1 MNVTDAKQE
10 LLDVRRHICDLK
22 CEIDTLSEL
31 IETSTYDDYGR
42 LIDLETEAVSELL
55 YFESIEQTIV
65 GSLRNVCMP

>member
-10 LLDVRRHICDLK
+10 ILDIRRHIYDLE
-22 CEIDTLSEL
+22 CEITEL
-31 IETSTYDDYGR
+31 GAKMATATDDDYGR
-42 LIDLETEAVSELL
+42 LMEAETDAVNSLR